1 MHLIRRTRA
10 NPAALSGLMVVLV
23 CLWFVSVAAFQI
35 ANRHFKDGWS
45 KASLLTLLAL
55 AAVALV
61 LPIFV
66 PWLVRA
72 RRSEGQRFT
81 AFDRFAV
88 GLAATPYLFV
98 AGLIIYERLPR

>member
-1 MHLIRRTRA
+1 MQLIHRTKA

-23 CLWFVSVAAFQI
+23 CLWFVSVAAFQF
-35 ANRHFKDGWS
+35 ANRHSKDGWS
-45 KASLLTLLAL
+45 KASLPTLLAL
-55 AAVALV
+55 AAVPLV
-61 LPIFV
+61 PPIFV

-88 GLAATPYLFV
+88 ALTATPYLFV
-98 AGLIIYERLPR
+98 AGLIIYWVAQR